1 MFLVIDVFT
10 VITYT
15 LYAFLSQQYF
25 HSILKNVELRS
36 AKDRI
41 PRIKTSLDIQHFP
54 ELHKRQISHKNQNIS
69 KTVGNSDIKVNTN
82 PHLI

>member
-82 PHLI
+82 SHLI